1 MKVRE
6 ISFIAPTLRLLYCIR
21 ENAIAF
27 VKPLFIYQIGFVKAF
42 VENEF

>member
-6 ISFIAPTLRLLYCIR
+6 ISFMVRYASLVCCIR

-27 VKPLFIYQIGFVKAF
+27 VKRLFIYQIGFLKAF